1 MTYTVKITTVH
12 GEPAWEEEA
21 PYIDRC
27 NKTGQII
34 FYTDPYDWSNCRA
47 YKWYT
52 PNYGEMISIER
63 KK

>member
-1 MTYTVKITTVH
+1 MTYTVKITTLH
-12 GEPAWEEEA
+12 GEPIWEEEA

-34 FYTDPYDWSNCRA
+34 FYRSVDYSSA

-52 PNYGEMISIER
+52 PNYGEMIYIER
-63 KK
+63 RNNA